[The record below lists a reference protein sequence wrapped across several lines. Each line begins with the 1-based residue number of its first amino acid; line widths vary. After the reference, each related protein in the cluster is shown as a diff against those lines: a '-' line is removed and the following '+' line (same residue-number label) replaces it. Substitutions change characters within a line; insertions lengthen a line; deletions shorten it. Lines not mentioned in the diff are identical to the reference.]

1 MSVLFEFNRTD
12 LFREFF
18 IKEALFIRNEVNKD
32 YGNPEKMK
40 NRIDEVSKYSKCS
53 ISYWIQGKL
62 FYYTGSVPISA
73 YKEEILRIENEYTQ
87 ITLLKKSFAPTLLV
101 YLDKNRPEKGYLI
114 LKFNHLYKYQP
125 KPIFFTFLVL
135 IFLAILLIPYSQYVF
150 TPIKEL
156 IKSINRISE
165 GDFTEKIDVSKYED
179 FKEII
184 NAFNN
189 MVSKIEDM
197 INQKQR
203 LIADVS
209 HELRSPLTRIRLSLE
224 ILEKDPLGRKH
235 YINKIV
241 SEIEQ
246 LDILIKNLLDVS
258 KIELGSVKPE
268 IKEIDFITLIF
279 ENIEK
284 NEILLDSKN
293 ISLQPEFPNKSVK
306 ILADKNLVDIALNN
320 IFSNLVKYSAQ
331 DSLVDISLKVE
342 ENKAILSI
350 RDRGLGVKEHE
361 YEKIFEPFY
370 RTDLSRSKETGGIGL
385 GLSIVKKVMT
395 LHNGKVWASSPKDGS
410 GGLVINLVFDCVS

>member
-1 MSVLFEFNRTD
+1 
-12 LFREFF
+12 
-18 IKEALFIRNEVNKD
+18 
-32 YGNPEKMK
+32 
-40 NRIDEVSKYSKCS
+40 
-53 ISYWIQGKL
+53 
-62 FYYTGSVPISA
+62 
-73 YKEEILRIENEYTQ
+73 
-87 ITLLKKSFAPTLLV
+87 
-101 YLDKNRPEKGYLI
+101 LI